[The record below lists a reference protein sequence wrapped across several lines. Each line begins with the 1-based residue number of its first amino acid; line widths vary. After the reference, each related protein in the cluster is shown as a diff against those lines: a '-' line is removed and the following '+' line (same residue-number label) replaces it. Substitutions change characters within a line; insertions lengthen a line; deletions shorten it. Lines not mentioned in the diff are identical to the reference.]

1 MQLYKPDRPSRLYLT
16 SLFLLVLSSG
26 AHAGGTAPGTDI
38 DNQATLNYKVG
49 TTDQPAVTSDGD
61 TVTPGIQ
68 VTTFKV
74 DRKVDLT
81 VVNDGGATV
90 IPNTNDQVLPFTL
103 TNTGND
109 THGYLLS
116 TVAGVDATDD
126 DFDMS
131 SVRIYIDNGIVGT
144 YEPGTDTL
152 YTALSNAGNLA
163 PDASVK
169 LLIVAN
175 TPGTAGDTETSLYH
189 LLAQAT
195 DAGSTTP
202 AAETPGA
209 DDPAAIDVAFADAAG
224 SAGTASDDALDG
236 IHTAAGTFTVQS
248 ANVTVTKDAEVTNDG
263 LVPPTLAPNA
273 KAIPGATVTYTLNVV
288 NSGAADANTLT
299 MTDDLQVADVT
310 YDDPSVTFDAGC
322 TGGTSESFSTPTLT
336 INVGTVSSGTTCII
350 TYSVTIK

>member
-1 MQLYKPDRPSRLYLT
+1 MKLYKPDRHSRLYLT
-16 SLFLLVLSSG
+16 SLFLLALSCG
-26 AHAGGTAPGTDI
+26 AHAGGTVPGTDI

-49 TTDQPAVTSDGD
+49 TADQPPVTSDGD
-61 TVTPGIQ
+61 TGIPGIQ

-90 IPNTNDQVLPFTL
+90 IPNTDDQVLPFTL

-126 DFDMS
+126 DFNMD
-131 SVRIYIDNGIVGT
+131 SVRIFIDNGIVGT
-144 YEPGTDTL
+144 YEAGTDTP
-152 YTALSNAGNLA
+152 YTAGNNVGDLA
-163 PDASVK
+163 PDASIK
-169 LLIVAN
+169 LLVVAN

-202 AAETPGA
+202 AAKTPGA
-209 DDPAAIDVAFADAAG
+209 DDPAAIDVAFADEAG

-236 IHTAAGTFTVQS
+236 IHSAAGTFTVQS
-248 ANVTVTKDAEVTNDG
+248 ANVTITKISTVTDDG
-263 LVPPTLAPNA
+263 FGTAAPNA
-273 KAIPGATVTYTLNVV
+273 KAIPGATVTYTLTVA
-288 NSGAADANTLT
+288 NSGASDANTLT
-299 MTDDLQVADVT
+299 MTDDLQVANVT
-310 YDDPSVTFDAGC
+310 YDDPSVTFNAGC
-322 TGGTSESFSTPTLT
+322 TGVTSESFSTPALT
-336 INVGTVSSGTTCII
+336 INVGTVSGGSTCII